1 MRLLMKQSATDV
13 CVCRCG
19 ASSESAAIYDVCMYC
34 MCARVYVCVCVC
46 ACACAHSGSLKC
58 MEHHLGKGAGH
69 LSMHG
74 TARLYMSK
82 GVLLQYHTARLVGDL

>member
-1 MRLLMKQSATDV
+1 MCV
-13 CVCRCG
+13 CVG
-19 ASSESAAIYDVCMYC
+19 VVPLLSLQLYMMSACTVCVRVCM
-34 MCARVYVCVCVC
+34 CVCVC